1 MGLSSRI
8 QAWLGH
14 PLGFTSTLVL
24 LFGVALAPAW
34 LFFDP
39 LSYIPRDP
47 IATYRL
53 TNDDFEYCSASR
65 NWTRTLEGLFTPHNT
80 HIVPAWRLVT
90 WGIVAFAGR
99 LSRLP
104 EALATASYGILVAV
118 MLMIGRLV
126 ARETC
131 RPGIGLAAMA
141 AVGTSSL
148 MFSAATW
155 YSAGQ
160 PLWAGFGILVTLWYL
175 QGWRRSGGSLN
186 LVLASMSAIVAGW
199 LWTGGYLAGP
209 LGAIY
214 LWTDGR
220 TRCRYAAAVPFLAS
234 VLAFAVAM
242 GLGGGKI
249 DATVSLHG
257 RTAREAFDPIHSAQ
271 YTMQAIP
278 ENLVFGN
285 LGVIT
290 ESTALQGALLTVA
303 ILLAWAWARSPQCR
317 FNPLESTGAA
327 MVLGSYFQAFIL
339 RGYKPFAEL
348 RLVVV
353 PWYDGIPQIGAVLF
367 VAGWCSGPRP
377 ARMPRH
383 LLPLTRFSGLV
394 VLSLAVGLVLLN
406 RPRVDTL
413 WRMRPGN
420 MPILLPSELARY
432 PVPELQTLRTSAIV
446 RDRAAW
452 QRRHL
457 AKLEQAEAV
466 ARRMGIG
473 RDAISRVF
481 GRVPA
486 PDLPEVYDAVGLLD
500 LSREGTETNPVVIRQ
515 ALGPLLAVER
525 EPRPDWVAPEEPWPP
540 GLPVQAP
547 VPRKGAQ
554 PDREKGRPSVSSPGR
569 SAGEL
574 RPSGGGQA

>member
-1 MGLSSRI
+1 MGLAPRI
-8 QAWLGH
+8 QAWMGR
-14 PLGFTSTLVL
+14 PLGITSILVL
-24 LFGVALAPAW
+24 LFCIVSAPAW

-65 NWTRTLEGLFTPHNT
+65 TWTRALGSLFVPHNG
-80 HIVPAWRLVT
+80 HVVPAWRMVT
-90 WGIVAFAGR
+90 RGMVACAGR

-104 EALATASYGILVAV
+104 DVLATASYGILVAV
-118 MLMIGRLV
+118 MLMTGRLV
-126 ARETC
+126 ASETGG
-131 RPGIGLAAMA
+131 RGLGLAAMA
-141 AVGTSSL
+141 AVGTSTL

-175 QGWRRSGGSLN
+175 QGWRRTGGALR
-186 LVLASMSAIVAGW
+186 LVLASMAAIVAGW
-199 LWTGGYLAGP
+199 IWTVGHLAGP

-220 TRCRYAAAVPFLAS
+220 RRCRFAAVAPLLAS

-242 GLGGGKI
+242 GLGGQKI
-249 DATVSLHG
+249 DTTVSLHG
-257 RTAREAFDPIHSAQ
+257 RTVREAIDPIRIAQ

-290 ESTALQGALLTVA
+290 ETTALQGTLLTVA
-303 ILLAWAWARSPQCR
+303 LLLAWGWSRSPQWR
-317 FNPLESTGAA
+317 FNSLECTGAA
-327 MVLGSYFQAFIL
+327 MVLGSYLLEWSL
-339 RGYKPFAEL
+339 RGYRSFAEW

-367 VAGWCSGPRP
+367 MAGWCSGPRLD
-377 ARMPRH
+377 RMPRH
-383 LLPLTRFSGLV
+383 FLPLTRLKALV

-413 WRMRPGN
+413 WRLRPGN
-420 MPILLPSELARY
+420 LPIMLPSERERF
-432 PVPELQTLRTSAIV
+432 PVPALQTLRTSALV

-452 QRRHL
+452 QKRHL

-466 ARRMGIG
+466 ARRLGIG

-500 LSREGTETNPVVIRQ
+500 LAREGAETNPTVVRQ

-525 EPRPDWVAPEEPWPP
+525 EPRPDWIAPEEPWPP
-540 GLPVQAP
+540 A
-547 VPRKGAQ
+547 VPGQ
-554 PDREKGRPSVSSPGR
+554 EKGPPPLSSPGR
-569 SAGEL
+569 SSGET
-574 RPSGGGQA
+574 RPAGGGQR

>member
-1 MGLSSRI
+1 MGLGSRI
-8 QAWLGH
+8 QAWLGR

-24 LFGVALAPAW
+24 LVCVVSAPAW

-47 IATYRL
+47 VVVYRL

-65 NWTRTLEGLFTPHNT
+65 TWTKALASLFVPHNT
-80 HIVPAWRLVT
+80 HVVPAWRLVT
-90 WGIVAFAGR
+90 WGFVACAGR

-104 EALATASYGILVAV
+104 DVLATVSYGILVAV
-118 MLMIGRLV
+118 MLMTGRLV

-131 RPGIGLAAMA
+131 RPGLGLAAMA
-141 AVGTSSL
+141 TVGTSTL

-160 PLWAGFGILVTLWYL
+160 PLWSGFGILVTLWYL
-175 QGWRRSGGSLN
+175 QGFRRTGGSLR
-186 LVLASMSAIVAGW
+186 LVLAAVAAIVAGW
-199 LWTGGYLAGP
+199 LWTVGHLAGP

-214 LWTDGR
+214 LWADGR
-220 TRCRYAAAVPFLAS
+220 TRCRLAAAVPLLAS
-234 VLAFAVAM
+234 VVAFAVAM
-242 GLGGGKI
+242 GLGGRKI
-249 DATVSLHG
+249 DASVSLHG
-257 RTAREAFDPIHSAQ
+257 RSAREAIDPIRVAE

-278 ENLVFGN
+278 ENLFFGN

-290 ESTALQGALLTVA
+290 ETTALQGTLLTVA
-303 ILLAWAWARSPQCR
+303 LLLAWVWSRSPQWR
-317 FNPLESTGAA
+317 FNPLECVGVA
-327 MVLGSYFQAFIL
+327 MVLGSYLLEWSL
-339 RGYKPFAEL
+339 RGYKAFAEW

-353 PWYDGIPQIGAVLF
+353 PWYDVIPQIGAVLF
-367 VAGWCSGPRP
+367 MAGWFSGPRP
-377 ARMPRH
+377 TSMPRH
-383 LLPLTRFSGLV
+383 LLPLTRLKGLA

-413 WRMRPGN
+413 WRLRPGN
-420 MPILLPSELARY
+420 LSIMLPSELTRY
-432 PVPELQTLRTSAIV
+432 PVPALQTLRTSALV

-466 ARRMGIG
+466 ARRLGIG
-473 RDAISRVF
+473 RDAISRIF

-500 LSREGTETNPVVIRQ
+500 LPRDGTETDATVIRR
-515 ALGPLLAVER
+515 ALGLLLAVER
-525 EPRPDWVAPEEPWPP
+525 EPRPEWIGPEEPWPP
-540 GLPVQAP
+540 S
-547 VPRKGAQ
+547 VPSQ
-554 PDREKGRPSVSSPGR
+554 EKRPMPASSPER
-569 SAGEL
+569 SSGEP
-574 RPSGGGQA
+574 RPAGGGQR